1 MDSFALFIA
10 SSVINVITDLVML
23 AIPLVAIW
31 DLHMATRRKVG
42 IGAIFAV
49 GTAYVSLF
57 PFYISFLVSFLFLFP
72 FSFFFFLF
80 LFPFPFSFSKV
91 RRIDL

>member
-10 SSVINVITDLVML
+10 SSVINVLTDVVML
-23 AIPLVAIW
+23 AIPLLAIW

-49 GTAYVSLF
+49 GTAYVF
-57 PFYISFLVSFLFLFP
+57 PFTSPIFDFSSSFP
-72 FSFFFFLF
+72 FVFPSFFF
-80 LFPFPFSFSKV
+80 PNAGH
-91 RRIDL
+91 IDL

>member
-57 PFYISFLVSFLFLFP
+57 PFFLLFLSLFFFFSFSFFLFP
-72 FSFFFFLF
+72 FSFFFFLS
-80 LFPFPFSFSKV
+80 LFPFPF
-91 RRIDL
+91 

>member
-10 SSVINVITDLVML
+10 SSVINVVTDVVML
-23 AIPLVAIW
+23 AVPLLAIW

-49 GTAYVSLF
+49 GTAYVF
-57 PFYISFLVSFLFLFP
+57 PFPSPDIRFFFFFSFP
-72 FSFFFFLF
+72 FSFCFSFVFFF
-80 LFPFPFSFSKV
+80 FSPNAGP
-91 RRIDL
+91 IDL